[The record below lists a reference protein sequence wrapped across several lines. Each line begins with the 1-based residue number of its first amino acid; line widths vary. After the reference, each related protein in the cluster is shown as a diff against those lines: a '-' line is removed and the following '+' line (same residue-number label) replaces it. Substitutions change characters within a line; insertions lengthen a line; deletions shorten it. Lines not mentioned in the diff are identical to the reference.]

1 MLCRFANFSIKAAGA
16 KLLDHNMRV
25 LIQRFVL
32 LRHRGDPDLFDCRSH
47 IPHRLKAEMSAS
59 REKAQSDYAKKTRIK
74 EREGLTAPWEAFYLP
89 WERGI
94 GKKRNKA

>member
-1 MLCRFANFSIKAAGA
+1 MLCRFANVSIKAAGA

-32 LRHRGDPDLFDCRSH
+32 LRQRGDPDLFNCRSH
-47 IPHRLKAEMSAS
+47 VPHRLEAEISSS
-59 REKAQSDYAKKTRIK
+59 RAKAQSDYAKKTRKK

-89 WERGI
+89 WERG
-94 GKKRNKA
+94 KTKRNKA